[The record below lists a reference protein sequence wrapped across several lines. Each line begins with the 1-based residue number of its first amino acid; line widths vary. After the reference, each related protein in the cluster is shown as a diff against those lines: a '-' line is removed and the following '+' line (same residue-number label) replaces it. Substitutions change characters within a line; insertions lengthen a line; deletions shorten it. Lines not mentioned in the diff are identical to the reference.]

1 MAVAS
6 AIGNSTRGRTATASA
21 IGDLRRGS
29 GFFSPRHGTASR
41 ARNSVGCI
49 VIGAGFIAALQ
60 SCDKSGVERA
70 TIASIGDS
78 GVGRVVASS
87 PLGGWRSLGRG
98 TPLMR
103 AVRRDTL
110 LHIPLLCSSGMLL
123 RWLLPSGLCW
133 LLHSR
138 MPLSAAASSFTAG
151 GGCSSS
157 AAAGYSPVAAG
168 YLTAGGGCSSPATAG
183 SSPAT

>member
-6 AIGNSTRGRTATASA
+6 AIGNSTRGRTAIASA
-21 IGDLRRGS
+21 IGDLMRGTAS
-29 GFFSPRHGTASR
+29 SFFSPRRGTASR
-41 ARNSVGCI
+41 ARNGGGCTA
-49 VIGAGFIAALQ
+49 IGAGFIAALQ
-60 SCDKSGVERA
+60 SCDKSGVERVTA
-70 TIASIGDS
+70 ASVGDS

-87 PLGGWRSLGRG
+87 PLGGWRSLARE
-98 TPLMR
+98 TPWMR

-123 RWLLPSGLCW
+123 RWLLPSSLRW

-138 MPLSAAASSFTAG
+138 TPLSAAAGSFTAR

-168 YLTAGGGCSSPATAG
+168 YLTAGGGC
-183 SSPAT
+183 